1 MFERRTKMG
10 KRGRPLKDDK
20 RDDSYRLRVNTE
32 ERQMLTQLSEWTEQP
47 IAAVIRSALC
57 SYYETIESERNIQ
70 FDNLEEENA
79 EN

>member
-1 MFERRTKMG
+1 MG

-47 IAAVIRSALC
+47 ISAVIRSALYT
-57 SYYETIESERNIQ
+57 YYEIIESKRNIQ

>member
-1 MFERRTKMG
+1 MG

-47 IAAVIRSALC
+47 IASVIRAALC
-57 SYYETIESERNIQ
+57 SYYEAIKFERDTPFGN
-70 FDNLEEENA
+70 EEIP
-79 EN
+79 

>member
-1 MFERRTKMG
+1 MR

-47 IAAVIRSALC
+47 ISAVIRSALHT
-57 SYYETIESERNIQ
+57 YYETIESERNIQ
-70 FDNLEEENA
+70 FENLEEENA